1 MTVRR
6 LTGET
11 LPQKGKEKKKIMKSD
26 KKKRSGEPGLKCFQF
41 WEQPNTKTFENARTP
56 ILFLNCKKLRHACR
70 ITRVASKVP
79 RHTDPLGTW
88 GV

>member
-1 MTVRR
+1 
-6 LTGET
+6 
-11 LPQKGKEKKKIMKSD
+11 MKSD

-56 ILFLNCKKLRHACR
+56 ILFLKLQKA
-70 ITRVASKVP
+70 TP
-79 RHTDPLGTW
+79 RFQDYTCCFENSSTYPLTDPLGTW